1 MYLWKCSFSK
11 NTMED
16 KIRSVI
22 ARYYELDNLMAD
34 PEVISDSDALKE
46 IAREHRN
53 LGPVVTEG
61 KKLLEVYG
69 QIKDDLEILNGSDE
83 ELKSIAQSELKE
95 LQDSRD
101 DMEEALKVMLLP
113 KDPND
118 DRNTIIE
125 IRAGTGGEEA
135 GLFAA
140 DLFRM
145 YERFAERNNWSKE
158 AISANETGIGGLKEI
173 TFSLKGEG
181 CYGLMKF
188 EGGVHRVQRI
198 PKTETG
204 GRVHTSAATVAVLP
218 EAEDVDIEVLDQD
231 LKIDTYRASGAGGQ
245 HVNKT
250 ESAIRITHIPTGLVV
265 TCQDEKSQHK
275 NKSAALKVLRS
286 RLLAAEQERLAE
298 ERAEERKTMVS
309 TGDRSAKIRTYN
321 FPQGRITDHRIS
333 YTTYRLDENLDG
345 DLFEL
350 IEQLQLAEQQTLL
363 ESA

>member
-1 MYLWKCSFSK
+1 
-11 NTMED
+11 MED
-16 KIRSVI
+16 KIQSVI
-22 ARYYELDNLMAD
+22 ARYEELEHMMAD
-34 PEVISDSDALKE
+34 QAVISNSDTLKD
-46 IAREHRN
+46 IAREHRH
-53 LGPVVTEG
+53 LAPVVSEG
-61 KKLLEVYG
+61 RIFLSVCN
-69 QIKDDLEILNGSDE
+69 QVKDDLEILNGKDE
-83 ELKSIAQSELKE
+83 ELKSIAQEELKE
-95 LQDSRD
+95 LQEKKAEL
-101 DMEEALKVMLLP
+101 EESLKVMLLP
-113 KDPND
+113 KDPNE

-125 IRAGTGGEEA
+125 IRAGTGGDEA

-145 YERFAERNNWSKE
+145 YERFAERNKWTKE

-188 EGGVHRVQRI
+188 ESGVHRVQRV
-198 PKTETG
+198 PETETQ

-218 EAEDVDIEVLDQD
+218 EAEEVDIEVLDQD

-250 ESAIRITHIPTGLVV
+250 ESAIRITHLPTGLVV

-286 RLLAAEQERLAE
+286 RLLAAEQERQAQ
-298 ERAEERKTMVS
+298 ERAVERKSMVS

-321 FPQGRITDHRIS
+321 FPQGRITDHRIN
-333 YTTYRLDENLDG
+333 YTTYRLEDNLDG
-345 DLFEL
+345 DLFEM